1 MKTITLPVMLGLLLI
16 TSCAS
21 TPKQSLYKEI
31 GGTATLSKIFGL
43 AINRIYNDP
52 KLGPH
57 FEGVPKSHLR
67 QMLTEQTCALIGGP
81 CEYTGKDMK
90 ESHQERNVTE
100 AEFYAV
106 VEHVQQAMRLIG
118 LSYQQENRI
127 LAALAPLKEDII
139 YQSAERL

>member
-1 MKTITLPVMLGLLLI
+1 MRYLVPSLTLVLLLL
-16 TSCAS
+16 TGCAS
-21 TPKQSLYKEI
+21 NSKPDLYEEI
-31 GGTATLSKIFGL
+31 GGTATLSKVFGL

-52 KLGPH
+52 TLGPH

-67 QMLTEQTCALIGGP
+67 KMLTEQTCALIGGP
-81 CEYTGKDMK
+81 CEYTGKDMR

-118 LSYQQENRI
+118 LTYQQENRI

-139 YQSAERL
+139 YQAQ

>member
-1 MKTITLPVMLGLLLI
+1 MRYLVPSMTLVLLLL
-16 TSCAS
+16 TGCAS
-21 TPKQSLYKEI
+21 NSKPDLYEEI
-31 GGTATLSKIFGL
+31 GGSATLSKVFGL

-52 KLGPH
+52 MLGPH

-67 QMLTEQTCALIGGP
+67 KMLTEQTCALIGGP
-81 CEYTGKDMK
+81 CEYTGKDMR

-100 AEFYAV
+100 AEFYAL

-118 LSYQQENRI
+118 LTYQQENRI

-139 YQSAERL
+139 YQAQ

>member
-1 MKTITLPVMLGLLLI
+1 MRYPVPSLTLVLLLL
-16 TSCAS
+16 TACAGNS
-21 TPKQSLYKEI
+21 KPDLYEEI
-31 GGTATLSKIFGL
+31 GGSATLSKVFGL

-52 KLGPH
+52 VLGPH

-67 QMLTEQTCALIGGP
+67 KMLTEQTCALIGGP
-81 CEYTGKDMK
+81 CEYTGKAMR

-100 AEFYAV
+100 AEFYRL

-139 YQSAERL
+139 YQAQ